1 MNKSI
6 ARFLI
11 GVLTASIVFGPAAAY
26 DLPPKTMML
35 IPADKTTMSISGKV
49 RLLQSA
55 GNQIFTVTF
64 ENGASLKVTGGDDGV
79 YRINPPRNP
88 LLLHNHR
95 LCGGFSATWMAY
107 TGGIHNAVSV
117 AFYHGA
123 QMTDKTLC
131 ASFEYT
137 SSG

>member
-1 MNKSI
+1 V
-6 ARFLI
+6 
-11 GVLTASIVFGPAAAY
+11 VLVPVSKTA
-26 DLPPKTMML
+26 
-35 IPADKTTMSISGKV
+35 MSITGKV
-49 RLLQSA
+49 RLLQDA
-55 GNQIFTVTF
+55 GNLIYTVTF

-79 YRINPPRNP
+79 YRITPPRNP
-88 LLLHNHR
+88 VLLHKNR
-95 LCGGFSATWMAY
+95 LCGAFSATWMAY

-117 AFYHGA
+117 SFYHGA